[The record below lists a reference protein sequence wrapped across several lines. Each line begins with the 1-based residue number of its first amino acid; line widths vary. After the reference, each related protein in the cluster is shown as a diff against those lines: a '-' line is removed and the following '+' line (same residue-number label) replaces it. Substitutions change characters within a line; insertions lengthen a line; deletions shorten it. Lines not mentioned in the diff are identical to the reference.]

1 MWCSEINYDTGRL
14 KMKWGII
21 MKSTFFEAHHQA
33 QPLILH
39 NCWDAMSAQVISER
53 GAQAVATSSYAI
65 ANAWGY
71 EDGEQLPFEQLVWMA
86 KRLVASVNVP
96 VSVDVEGLYA
106 ESLDKLEAHATQVI
120 ATGVAGINFED
131 RHPEKGLYTVSEQAK
146 RLEIVSA
153 VAKKAKLP
161 VFINARTDVFLEA
174 GKETKELVAT
184 ALERALIYADNG
196 ADGIFIPGLTDLTL
210 LAEFVKKAPV
220 PVNRMITNNS
230 VSLAEYQAI
239 GVSRIS
245 YGPSIYLSQKEA
257 FADSINE
264 WGKM

>member
-1 MWCSEINYDTGRL
+1 M
-14 KMKWGII
+14 
-21 MKSTFFEAHHQA
+21 
-33 QPLILH
+33 
-39 NCWDAMSAQVISER
+39 
-53 GAQAVATSSYAI
+53 
-65 ANAWGY
+65 
-71 EDGEQLPFEQLVWMA
+71 
-86 KRLVASVNVP
+86 
-96 VSVDVEGLYA
+96 SVDIGGLYA
-106 ESLDKLEAHATQVI
+106 ESLAVLEEHAAQVI
-120 ATGVAGINFED
+120 ATGVAGINFEN
-131 RHPEKGLYTVSEQAK
+131 RHPEKGLYTVSGQAK

-196 ADGIFIPGLTDLTL
+196 ADGIFILGLTDLTL

-220 PVNRMITNNS
+220 PVNIMLTNNS

-245 YGPSIYLSQKEA
+245 YGPSIYLSQKEV